1 LFEEVEVMDNIKEI
15 DSLNIVEACSDLKL
29 VGFINGKEQTIE
41 IDKICKAMIIGYL
54 SKKNRIKH

>member
-1 LFEEVEVMDNIKEI
+1 MDNIKEI
-15 DSLNIVEACSDLKL
+15 DSLNIIEKCSELKL
-29 VGFINGKEQTIE
+29 VGFISGREETIE

>member
-1 LFEEVEVMDNIKEI
+1 MDNIKEI